1 MDVHLNQFSI
11 ERGKNM
17 LILKLKLTGSI
28 LVLFSTSLMGYI
40 YGKSYKE
47 RLENLIYLENCI
59 KLLETE
65 VIYGANPLPEAFMNV
80 YNKGNKKVSY
90 IFRLIIEKLNKDREC
105 TIFDSFLSVGDTMK
119 NELNFKNEDIEM
131 FMTLGRS
138 IGSSDRTDQ
147 EKNFKLILTQIK
159 TLEDEA
165 RIEKDKNEKMFK
177 NLGFLAG
184 LAIVV
189 ILI

>member
-65 VIYGANPLPEAFMNV
+65 IIYGANPLPEAFMNV

>member
-40 YGKSYKE
+40 YGKSYRE

-65 VIYGANPLPEAFMNV
+65 VIYGANPLPEALMNV

-90 IFRLIIEKLNKDREC
+90 IFRLIIERLNKDREC
-105 TIFDSFLSVGDTMK
+105 TVFDSFLSVEDAMK
-119 NELNFKNEDIEM
+119 NDLNFKKEDIEM
-131 FMTLGRS
+131 FMTLGRT

>member
-1 MDVHLNQFSI
+1 MDTRLNQFCI
-11 ERGKNM
+11 ERGNNM
-17 LILKLKLTGSI
+17 LILKLTGSL
-28 LVLFSTSLMGYI
+28 LVIFSTSLMGYI
-40 YGKSYKE
+40 YGKSYRE

-65 VIYGANPLPEAFMNV
+65 VIYGANPLPEALMNV

-90 IFRLIIEKLNKDREC
+90 IFRLIIERLNKDREC
-105 TIFDSFLSVGDTMK
+105 TVFDSFLSVEDTMK
-119 NELNFKNEDIEM
+119 NDLNFKKEDIEM
-131 FMTLGRS
+131 FMTLGRT
-138 IGSSDRTDQ
+138 IGSSDRIDQ

-159 TLEDEA
+159 NLEDEA

-177 NLGFLAG
+177 SLGFLAG